1 LSSYEF
7 IDSETGEIKNVETS
21 VDIELLQEYTEWV
34 IEQKLNP
41 PDYSPVE
48 FAKYVETRERLKA
61 LDRGLEMLE
70 FYAKDNTVWGPDLL
84 QTLVRILRNEE

>member
-7 IDSETGEIKNVETS
+7 IDPQSGEIKSVETS
-21 VDIELLQEYTEWV
+21 VDIELLHEYTEWV
-34 IEQKLNP
+34 IEGKLNP
-41 PDYSPVE
+41 PEYTPVE
-48 FAKYVETRERLKA
+48 FAKFVETRERLKA

-70 FYAKDNTVWGPDLL
+70 FYAKDNTPWSSELL

>member
-1 LSSYEF
+1 MSSYEF
-7 IDSETGEIKNVETS
+7 IDPQSGEIKSVETS

-34 IEQKLNP
+34 IEGKLNP
-41 PDYSPVE
+41 PEYTPVE
-48 FAKYVETRERLKA
+48 FAKFVETRERLKA

-70 FYAKDNTVWGPDLL
+70 FYAKDNTSWSPELL